1 MYQWQ
6 ARGGLG
12 QLEGGPQCLQ
22 YIGPNCQAYGFGYP
36 ASGLPSPQAPG
47 AVASITPEAL
57 AEPAAAM
64 AAASV
69 PALSTG
75 TAAASSAPTATSA
88 ATAAPLSSMSSS
100 TLWVL
105 GLAVLG
111 VALLMKGGQ

>member
-1 MYQWQ
+1 
-6 ARGGLG
+6 
-12 QLEGGPQCLQ
+12 
-22 YIGPNCQAYGFGYP
+22 
-36 ASGLPSPQAPG
+36 
-47 AVASITPEAL
+47 VASITPEAL